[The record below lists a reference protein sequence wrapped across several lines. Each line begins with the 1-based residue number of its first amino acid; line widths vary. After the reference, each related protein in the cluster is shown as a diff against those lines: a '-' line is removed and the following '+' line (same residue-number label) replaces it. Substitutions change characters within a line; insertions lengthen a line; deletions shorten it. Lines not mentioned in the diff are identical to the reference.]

1 MTIQNDKVVTMHY
14 HLTNSDDGQ
23 VLDSSRGSEPL
34 TYLHGAGSI
43 IPGLE
48 RELAGL
54 DVGATKTVQV
64 TAADAYGEYND
75 DMVQTLPRKEFEGTE
90 NLQVGMQLQ
99 TQDQDGNTFSV
110 HVAQIEGDEVMI
122 DGNHP
127 LAGMPLTFEIEIV
140 AVRDAT
146 AEELQHGHAHGEG
159 GVPSLA
165 KLAYR
170 SKTPR
175 SARHTEPVR

>member
-1 MTIQNDKVVTMHY
+1 MTIQKDKVVTMHY

-23 VLDSSRGSEPL
+23 VLDSSRGNQPL
-34 TYLHGAGSI
+34 TYLHGTGSL

-64 TAADAYGEYND
+64 GAADAYGEYD
-75 DMVQTLPRKEFEGTE
+75 DEMVQTLPRSEFAGIDHLE
-90 NLQVGMQLQ
+90 VGMRLQ
-99 TQDQDGNTFSV
+99 AQNQDGNTFTV
-110 HVAQIEGDEVMI
+110 HIAQIEGDQVMI

-140 AVRDAT
+140 AIRDAT
-146 AEELQHGHAHGEG
+146 TEELQHGHAHGEG
-159 GVPSLA
+159 G
-165 KLAYR
+165 
-170 SKTPR
+170 
-175 SARHTEPVR
+175 HHHH